1 MKHNFTVLWFK
12 LPQRQLLALRDR
24 EECQESPSGSKR
36 HMMRLKSKYRGQP
49 RASGEVHIS
58 LISTKI
64 LSLNN
69 INNITQNEFFF
80 QVLEEQVWEEI
91 FNDR

>member
-1 MKHNFTVLWFK
+1 
-12 LPQRQLLALRDR
+12 
-24 EECQESPSGSKR
+24 
-36 HMMRLKSKYRGQP
+36 MR
-49 RASGEVHIS
+49 IS

-80 QVLEEQVWEEI
+80 QVLDEEQVWEEI

>member
-1 MKHNFTVLWFK
+1 MLFLSDLFLIYKSQCLIVL
-12 LPQRQLLALRDR
+12 
-24 EECQESPSGSKR
+24 
-36 HMMRLKSKYRGQP
+36 MR
-49 RASGEVHIS
+49 IS

-80 QVLEEQVWEEI
+80 QVLDEEQVWEEI